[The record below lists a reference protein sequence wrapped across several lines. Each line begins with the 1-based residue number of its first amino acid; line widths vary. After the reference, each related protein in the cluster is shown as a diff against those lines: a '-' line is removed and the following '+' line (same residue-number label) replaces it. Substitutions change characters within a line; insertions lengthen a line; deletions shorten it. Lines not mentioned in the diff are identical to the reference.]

1 MKTPQRQRDE
11 AVAAADAALGH
22 LESAYDTLRSAGRWS
37 LFDILGG
44 DLFAALVKH
53 GELDKVNT
61 ELDAARDA
69 LRVFVQ
75 EVRDVDQGSALRV
88 ELGDFLTF
96 ADFFF
101 DDPFSDLMVHARI
114 NDLKG
119 EIENA
124 IVQVRSVRERLL
136 RLA

>member
-22 LESAYDTLRSAGRWS
+22 LESAYDTLGSAGRWS

-53 GELDKVNT
+53 GKLDKVNT

-75 EVRDVDQGSALRV
+75 D
-88 ELGDFLTF
+88 
-96 ADFFF
+96 
-101 DDPFSDLMVHARI
+101 
-114 NDLKG
+114 
-119 EIENA
+119 
-124 IVQVRSVRERLL
+124 
-136 RLA
+136 

>member
-1 MKTPQRQRDE
+1 MKTPQQQRDE

-53 GELDKVNT
+53 GK
-61 ELDAARDA
+61 LDAARDA

-75 EVRDVDQGSALRV
+75 EVQDVDQGSALRV

>member
-1 MKTPQRQRDE
+1 M
-11 AVAAADAALGH
+11 
-22 LESAYDTLRSAGRWS
+22 
-37 LFDILGG
+37 
-44 DLFAALVKH
+44 VKH
-53 GELDKVNT
+53 GKLDKVNT

-75 EVRDVDQGSALRV
+75 EVQDVDQGSALRV

-101 DDPFSDLMVHARI
+101 DDPFSDLMVHVRI